1 MYFQVFHLLF
11 LQIFQALRLFFLPN
25 FSGSTFISCPSSIPD
40 SRVGIKKGLY
50 NVEAREWDSLMYDG
64 NSYWVMQRLSSI
76 WAFLKEEPG
85 ASRDLALW
93 CSISD
98 LDPKETLKKC
108 KYFML

>member
-1 MYFQVFHLLF
+1 MFEPVSHNSVYIKTL
-11 LQIFQALRLFFLPN
+11 
-25 FSGSTFISCPSSIPD
+25 D
-40 SRVGIKKGLY
+40 IKKGLY

-98 LDPKETLKKC
+98 LDPKET
-108 KYFML
+108 